1 MNKNTKFKIMIKFIA
16 TLAVGGI
23 LTLLLLTQNVLG
35 NTQFIKSLEN
45 FLYNHTIILYFINAL
60 LLLVPATI
68 LHFTG
73 KKAYSAMFSSDEDEV
88 DEEIKKKAGYLDTS
102 MSLLGVF
109 IAVNFMQYGMLY
121 HKTTEDS
128 STLLVLFMLGILFTS
143 ILQVST
149 VKHIQSLD
157 KRLKGD
163 PSKGSFDKE
172 FFDSMD
178 EAEQLK
184 AYKAGYKSFQMIKTI
199 TQLIIVISILMNII
213 FETGEF
219 AIFISCIFMLVQT
232 LLFAYHEKHIT

>member
-1 MNKNTKFKIMIKFIA
+1 MNKNTKFRIMIKFISSI
-16 TLAVGGI
+16 AVGGI
-23 LTLLLLTQNVLG
+23 LTVLLLTQNVLRD
-35 NTQFIKSLEN
+35 TQFTKGLEN
-45 FLYNHTIILYFINAL
+45 FLFNHTIILYFISAL

-73 KKAYSAMFSSDEDEV
+73 KKAYTVMLSSDDEV
-88 DEEIKKKAGYLDTS
+88 DEETKKKAGYLDDS
-102 MSLLGVF
+102 MSFVGVF

-128 STLLVLFMLGILFTS
+128 STLLVLFLMGVLFAS
-143 ILQVST
+143 VLQVYT
-149 VKHIQSLD
+149 VKHVQSLD

-172 FFDSMD
+172 FFDSLD

-184 AYKAGYKSFQMIKTI
+184 AYKAGYKSFQMIKTT
-199 TQLIIVISILMNII
+199 TQAMIIISILMNIL
-213 FETGEF
+213 FGTGEF

-232 LLFAYHEKHIT
+232 LLFAYHEKHVG